1 MFGAHRVAVPSDTPQ
16 SLSDEVADALYKSSS
31 GMPWD
36 VIAFERAG
44 ILRCI
49 ALASVASRADFPDG
63 WSITAME
70 EQEDEFSLPGV
81 NWVVPEPGTPGGA
94 IVQVKKTIASWR
106 DALDSSLV
114 SNDETMMS
122 VKESVTKSETVTPSD
137 AKGWLSS
144 RREFLRSATPMQY
157 NAGERTNQDSGSQ
170 EGDPREDSADVHSS
184 GYGIGSILSALGRG
198 ATVVEEGG
206 D

>member
-1 MFGAHRVAVPSDTPQ
+1 MSGLIIFGAHRVATPSDTPQ

-31 GMPWD
+31 GLPWD
-36 VIAFERAG
+36 VIVFERAG

-49 ALASVASRADFPDG
+49 ALASVASRAEFPDG

-106 DALDSSLV
+106 DALDSGLPG
-114 SNDETMMS
+114 DGEAMS
-122 VKESVTKSETVTPSD
+122 AKEYVTKSETCLLYTSPS
-137 AKGWLSS
+137 
-144 RREFLRSATPMQY
+144 
-157 NAGERTNQDSGSQ
+157 
-170 EGDPREDSADVHSS
+170 PRD
-184 GYGIGSILSALGRG
+184 RG
-198 ATVVEEGG
+198 
-206 D
+206 

>member
-1 MFGAHRVAVPSDTPQ
+1 MFGAHRVATPSDTPQ

-31 GMPWD
+31 GLSWD

-44 ILRCI
+44 VLRCI

-94 IVQVKKTIASWR
+94 IVQAKRTISSWR
-106 DALDSSLV
+106 DALCSGFP
-114 SNDETMMS
+114 NDDEAMS
-122 VKESVTKSETVTPSD
+122 VKESVAKSETVNPSD

-144 RREFLRSATPMQY
+144 RREFLRSASPMQY
-157 NAGERTNQDSGSQ
+157 NAGERTNQGSRSQ
-170 EGDPREDSADVHSS
+170 EEVPGEDSSDMHSS
-184 GYGIGSILSALGRG
+184 GDGIGSILSALGRG
-198 ATVVEEGG
+198 ATVVGEGG